1 MKNLRFSV
9 TSLIYGILLIGCGS
23 LLYFGAQASSGIAYM
38 VFGITA
44 MLLGLI
50 LPGRF
55 RDTGNAELAIVILFL
70 SILFA
75 SADPA
80 WVFGNSVIIS
90 LCFVIWTA
98 WTRRQMQRL
107 LVQMWQLADQYGYA
121 VGQIQ
126 QLAIATNKLAD
137 YSKADWLLT
146 RAKHTQFYPNSKAVR
161 GVLDAMQV
169 GRLA

>member
-1 MKNLRFSV
+1 MQSLRFSL
-9 TSLIYGILLIGCGS
+9 TSLIYGILMIGCGC
-23 LLYFGAQASSGIAYM
+23 LLYFRAQASSGIAYM

-44 MLLGLI
+44 MLLGMI

-55 RDTGNAELAIVILFL
+55 RDTGNADLAILTLSL

-80 WVFGNSVIIS
+80 WVFGSSVIIS

-107 LVQMWQLADQYGYA
+107 LVQMW
-121 VGQIQ
+121 
-126 QLAIATNKLAD
+126 
-137 YSKADWLLT
+137 
-146 RAKHTQFYPNSKAVR
+146 
-161 GVLDAMQV
+161 
-169 GRLA
+169 